1 MQAWPALDK
10 GSIREEINRLKKE
23 FEQLCLADNVSLG
36 IQVLMNNPGYCW
48 LDIGHLFGEK
58 DSKDQQE
65 LKHTFFSNLK
75 GWDIQAGNQKQR

>member
-36 IQVLMNNPGYCW
+36 IQVLMNNPGYC
-48 LDIGHLFGEK
+48 
-58 DSKDQQE
+58 
-65 LKHTFFSNLK
+65 
-75 GWDIQAGNQKQR
+75 